1 MPPRSTLRHARPRR
15 RTTAEPIPPSV
26 RRALAGE
33 RSAPAQFTLI
43 VDHLRPELTRVA
55 QIAGVGA
62 AADDVVS
69 DVIARHLVRV
79 TVDPRATFAT
89 PDAYQ
94 HLRAS
99 LLVSV
104 RNAARNW
111 LRDNRRT
118 IAVDGEVLLDLIG
131 ASESTS
137 PLEEILFDDE
147 DARALQE
154 AVARLAPAEAR
165 VAQLIGVEEYSAREA
180 ARILGVP
187 KSTVQDAWSRAQRS
201 LRLSVDRYLEGGY
214 CRESSPYLALL
225 DAQRRAERDG
235 LADRPLDDAIGPE
248 RAGAIARHVY
258 GAEAGSEG
266 CRACR
271 LARARERA
279 ALRSFLPPLLI
290 VPPPGRLDSV
300 RDALVGLWDAAVGAL
315 GRFVDDATG
324 VLVGAGGGAAGLGGS
339 KAAALLT
346 SATLAVGASSV
357 APRLATEHT
366 SPRPE
371 QVLVARPA
379 PAPAPT
385 TAVRPK
391 RTSAPA
397 LRATPT
403 PATRPAAR
411 RVAVLPRLSSGGGS
425 AVREFTP
432 GP

>member
-1 MPPRSTLRHARPRR
+1 MG
-15 RTTAEPIPPSV
+15 AEPIPLTV

-33 RSAPAQFTLI
+33 RSVTAQFTLI
-43 VDHLRPELTRVA
+43 VDHLRSELARA
-55 QIAGVGA
+55 ARAAGVEA

-69 DVIARHLVRV
+69 DVIARHLVRMAADPPV
-79 TVDPRATFAT
+79 TFVT

-118 IAVDGEVLLDLIG
+118 IAVDGEVLLDLMG
-131 ASESTS
+131 ASGSTS
-137 PLEEILFDDE
+137 PLEDALLDHE

-165 VAQLIGVEEYSAREA
+165 VAQLVGVEEYSAREA
-180 ARILGVP
+180 ARMLGVP

-201 LRLSVDRYLEGGY
+201 IRLSVDRYLEGGY
-214 CRESSPYLALL
+214 CKESSPYLALL
-225 DAQRRAERDG
+225 DAQRRAEG
-235 LADRPLDDAIGPE
+235 EGSADRPLDDAIGPE
-248 RAGAIARHVY
+248 RAAAIARHVY
-258 GAEAGSEG
+258 GADAAAGG
-266 CRACR
+266 CPACR

-279 ALRSFLPPLLI
+279 ALRSFLPPVLI
-290 VPPPGRLDSV
+290 APPAGRLDSL
-300 RDALVGLWDAAVGAL
+300 RDGLVGLWDAAVAAL
-315 GRFVDDATG
+315 ARFVDDATG
-324 VLVGAGGGAAGLGGS
+324 VLVGAGGGAAGLGSG

-357 APRLATEHT
+357 APRLVTEHT
-366 SPRPE
+366 SPRPAR
-371 QVLVARPA
+371 VLVARPA

-385 TAVRPK
+385 AAVRPK

-397 LRATPT
+397 VRATPT

-411 RVAVLPRLSSGGGS
+411 RSAVQPRPSSGGGS